1 MQIDRSIKSR
11 EQIWEEEI
19 LVGEIVQIG
28 KERKELQDE
37 LNASTHLQEQQKQQ
51 RLQHYGNNNVEV
63 KPKQPV
69 QIKTEPK
76 SKASRWNKLLD
87 ILA

>member
-37 LNASTHLQEQQKQQ
+37 LNASTHLQEESKQQ

-63 KPKQPV
+63 KLYSCPNQ
-69 QIKTEPK
+69 
-76 SKASRWNKLLD
+76 D
-87 ILA
+87 